1 MATLTDI
8 LGSYTRTKIPAR
20 WNSHYQRLCAERD
33 RLIERDCSSGEV
45 FQPKLDD
52 LADAASQEDQ
62 RSLLMVTASATQGT
76 IAEVLEAIARIERG
90 TYGICEI
97 TGAPIPTERLDS
109 IPWTRYSIEGQRQ
122 LEEAGLSR
130 RPGLPALVGLTGTDT
145 TEGESESE
153 EDSE

>member
-8 LGSYTRTKIPAR
+8 LGSHTRTKIPAR
-20 WNSHYQRLCAERD
+20 WNSQYQRLCAERD
-33 RLIERDCSSGEV
+33 RLCERDCSSGEV

-76 IAEVLEAIARIERG
+76 IAEVLEAIRRIERG
-90 TYGICEI
+90 TYGVCEI
-97 TGAPIPTERLDS
+97 TGAPIAPERLNS
-109 IPWTRYSIEGQRQ
+109 IPWTRYSYEGQRQ

-130 RPGLPALVGLTGTDT
+130 RPGLPALVGLGTDT
-145 TEGESESE
+145 AEADAVAE